1 MTTRVPGRLALI
13 LLVLLA
19 PAIPAA
25 AQPAADAGTRH
36 GHAGDEPPAWA
47 WDVETSAFA
56 GYNQQHRKFTDFDAW
71 ESQNWLMAT
80 VARRAGPWQTTV
92 MAGATAEPF
101 TMRALG
107 SPQAFQTGETY
118 NNAPLIDYQHPHD
131 LVMHLGVELSRAT
144 GAGRVDAGAAL
155 VGAPPIGPPVFMHR
169 ASASE
174 NPQVPLSHHQLD
186 ATHLSQGVVHAAVT
200 VAGLRVDGGLFRG
213 REPDERRT
221 DLDTGP
227 LDSQALQLAYA
238 RGPWTA
244 QVSTAWL
251 TRPERLSV
259 YDAERRTAS
268 VSYTRSDGDRMVAWT
283 LAAGQN
289 REVHGNLEAY
299 LLEGVWRPSRRW
311 AAYTRVEWLDKD
323 ILDAG
328 YHPVG
333 VAHVHRQSRV
343 GAVTLGGVRDLATG
357 RLGRVGLGADLT
369 LYRVPPNLEEPYGAP
384 RSFHVFL
391 RLRGRA
397 GTAGAAHVH

>member
-1 MTTRVPGRLALI
+1 MTTRALGLVVLTGLAL
-13 LLVLLA
+13 LGSAL
-19 PAIPAA
+19 PCA
-25 AQPAADAGTRH
+25 AQPAADPAVP
-36 GHAGDEPPAWA
+36 HAHADAAPAA
-47 WDVETSAFA
+47 WTWNAEASAFA
-56 GYNQQHRKFTDFDAW
+56 GYNLQHRKFTDFDAW

-80 VARRAGPWQTTV
+80 LARRAGPWQTTL

-131 LVMHLGVELSRAT
+131 MVMHLGMELSRTA
-144 GAGRVDAGAAL
+144 GAARLDAGAAL

-200 VAGLRVDGGLFRG
+200 VAGVRVDGGLFRG
-213 REPDERRT
+213 QEPDERRT

-227 LDSQALQLAYA
+227 LDSQALQIGYA
-238 RGPWTA
+238 RGSWTA

-268 VSYTRSDGDRMVAWT
+268 VSYTRNDGDRMVAWT

-311 AAYTRVEWLDKD
+311 AAYARVEWLDKD

-357 RLGRVGLGADLT
+357 GLGRVGLGADIT
-369 LYRVPPNLEEPYGAP
+369 GYRVPPNLQEPYGAP

-397 GTAGAAHVH
+397 GTGAAAHVH